1 MSLELNRDLANKF
14 ILSNNISKYEINK
27 IAGDASFRSYYRVSS
42 NLGSYI
48 LMYAPPLY
56 EKIDSFILIDKFLC
70 DNNFSAPQIFSIDKD
85 NGFILLEDFGDK
97 TYSKILIENKSKEFE
112 EIIYIKACD
121 CLINL
126 HKSNISSLK
135 IESYNIGMLFREVML
150 FVDWYLP
157 YIKNIKLSVE
167 QIAIYKSLWFQLF
180 DDLSSDMVVVLRD
193 YHADNLMII
202 EDRLEYKAVGLLD
215 FQDAVIGSKAYD
227 LVSLLED
234 ARRDVS
240 QELAEIIIN
249 YYVDKSKINKDIF
262 LRDYAILSLQRNIKI
277 LGIFARLAYRDGK
290 VNYLNF
296 IARVKNHIFK
306 RNDINKNSANSKF
319 IAISEF
325 IEKLI

>member
-1 MSLELNRDLANKF
+1 
-14 ILSNNISKYEINK
+14 
-27 IAGDASFRSYYRVSS
+27 
-42 NLGSYI
+42 
-48 LMYAPPLY
+48 MYAPPLY

>member
-1 MSLELNRDLANKF
+1 MSLELNSDLANSF
-14 ILSNNISKYEINK
+14 ILSNNISKYEIKK
-27 IAGDASFRSYYRVSS
+27 IAGDASFRSYYRVST

-70 DNNFSAPQIFSIDKD
+70 DNNFSAPQIYGIDKD

-97 TYSKILIENKSKEFE
+97 TYSKTLIENKSKEFE

-157 YIKNIKLSVE
+157 YIKNIKLSVD

-180 DDLSSDMVVVLRD
+180 DDLSSDMVIVLRD

-234 ARRDVS
+234 ARRDVNK
-240 QELAEIIIN
+240 ELVEIIIN
-249 YYVDKSKINKDIF
+249 YYINKSKINKDIF

-296 IARVKNHIFK
+296 IPRVKNHIFK
-306 RNDINKNSANSKF
+306 RNDINKNSTNSKF